1 MHGCLMCQAL
11 AAGGSLAV
19 DGDPVTVNSGEFSE
33 TLTDISI
40 PARGLPIQVT
50 QTYNSLNAGTNSGLG
65 YGVVV
70 APLHVGVLQP
80 VDRDHLGD

>member
-1 MHGCLMCQAL
+1 M
-11 AAGGSLAV
+11 

-65 YGVVV
+65 YGWWS
-70 APLHVGVLQP
+70 PLFMSVSSSPSTGITSVTEEDGAEAQFC
-80 VDRDHLGD
+80 R